1 MGSFLFIMNNL
12 IQKFGSDKIWVNYSL
27 EVVEARITKI
37 PYSPITKRKASSTN
51 PSDWTTYE
59 DAIAVNKNIGLVFPP
74 SQKIIGYDFDHCLN
88 EQGDIIGDNKEM
100 IIEFLIEAGSYCEI
114 SPSSTGLH
122 VFLSLTEPLKLE
134 ANRHDNIEIYNQAR
148 YFTVTQ
154 NVYKEFD
161 TVREI
166 TPEECNELMKIL
178 NYPWSKTIDKPVE
191 EENKVE
197 LIGDDQILEK
207 MFSAKNGDKVK
218 RLYDGD
224 ISDYKNDDSSADM
237 ALCSHLAFWTGKNP
251 IQMERIWLQSQLA
264 QRGKTQKRADYRKR
278 TIHNAIK
285 NCSDAYNTE
294 IQKVEDLKYE
304 FLIKNKKNTLC
315 LENVGKVLRINPFF
329 AGRFRWDNF
338 KTQVEMKV
346 NDEWVQFEDK
356 HIINIQRIISTLFV
370 DFQTVKKDMVYDAV
384 FLIAHENFMDSA
396 IDYLKGLVWDGEA
409 RLDTWLCSVY
419 GVEDNVYHRA
429 VGSNWMKGLV
439 KRIMFPGS
447 KYDQVLVIEGEQ
459 GSKKSLS
466 LYTLGFN
473 GDWHIETT
481 QSTENKDFFMQ
492 FSSKPIIEFA
502 EGETLS
508 RTEVKRMKAII
519 TTQNDKF
526 RAPYDR
532 VSRDHPRR
540 CVFAMTTNSS
550 EYLKD
555 ETGNRRWLPV
565 TLVFEEAN
573 IEWIKDNRDQMYA
586 EAYHRVITKNETT
599 WEYPKEETKA
609 QQDARRVSDPNSELV
624 ADWYFNAISED
635 DRKTGVTVLMVH
647 IGAFGN
653 QFSKKMQKYEEMNIA
668 NILKD
673 VLKLEKKV
681 TSRNGIKCTRWY
693 PQGFIESNYLQSEVK
708 SVFQNSINYR
718 EMN

>member
-1 MGSFLFIMNNL
+1 MNNL
-12 IQKFGSDKIWVNYSL
+12 ITKFGSERIWVNYSL
-27 EVVEARITKI
+27 EVIEARITKI
-37 PYSPITKRKASSTN
+37 PYSPVTKRKASSTN
-51 PSDWTTYE
+51 PGDWATYE
-59 DAIAVNKNIGLVFPP
+59 EALVVSKNVGLVFPP
-74 SQKIIGYDFDHCLN
+74 SQKIIGFDFDHLLN
-88 EQGDIIGDNKEM
+88 EVGDIGGDNREM
-100 IIEFLIEAGSYCEI
+100 IIEFLIEANSYTEI
-114 SPSSTGLH
+114 SPSGLGLH

-134 ANRHDNIEIYNQAR
+134 ANRHDNIEIYNCSR

-154 NVYKEFD
+154 QVYKEFD

-166 TPEECNELMKIL
+166 TPDECNRLMKIL
-178 NYPWSKTIDKPVE
+178 NYPWSKTVDKPVE

-197 LIGDDQILEK
+197 LIGDDAILEK
-207 MFSAKNGDKVK
+207 MFQAKNGDKVK

-224 ISDYKNDDSSADM
+224 ISDYKGDDSSADM
-237 ALCSHLAFWTGKNP
+237 ALCSHLAFWTGKNH
-251 IQMERIWLQSQLA
+251 IQIERLWLASPLG
-264 QRGKTQKRADYRKR
+264 QREKTQKRIGYRNT
-278 TIHNAIK
+278 TINNAIK
-285 NCSDAYNTE
+285 NCKDTYDIA
-294 IQKVEDLKYE
+294 IQKSDSINYE
-304 FLIKNKKNTLC
+304 FLMKNKKNTLC

-346 NDEWVQFEDK
+346 DDVWIQFEDK

-370 DFQTVKKDMVYDAV
+370 DFQTIKKDMVYDAV
-384 FLIAHENFMDSA
+384 FLIAHENAMDSA
-396 IDYLKGLVWDGEA
+396 IDYLKGLVWDKEP

-429 VGSNWMKGLV
+429 VGSNWLKGLV

-447 KYDQVLVIEGEQ
+447 KFDQILVIEGKQ

-565 TLVFEEAN
+565 AIVLDKAN
-573 IEWIKDNRDQMYA
+573 VEWLADNRDQLYA
-586 EAYHRVITKNETT
+586 EAYYRVITKNETT
-599 WEYPKEETKA
+599 WEYPEEETKA
-609 QQDARRVSDPNSELV
+609 QQESRRISDPNSELV

-635 DRKTGVTVLMVH
+635 DRNIGITILQVF
-647 IGAFGN
+647 IGAYNNNMG
-653 QFSKKMQKYEEMNIA
+653 SKKMQKWEEMSIA

-673 VLKLEKKV
+673 VLKLEKKANR
-681 TSRNGIKCTRWY
+681 RNGIRCTRWY
-693 PQGFIESNYLQSEVK
+693 PEGIEIDENAVIK
-708 SVFQNSINYR
+708 SVFETQSAY
-718 EMN
+718 EKGF